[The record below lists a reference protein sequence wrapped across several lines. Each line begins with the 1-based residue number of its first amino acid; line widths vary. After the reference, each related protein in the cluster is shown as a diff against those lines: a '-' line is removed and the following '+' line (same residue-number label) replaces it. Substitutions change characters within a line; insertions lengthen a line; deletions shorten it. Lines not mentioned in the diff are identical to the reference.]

1 MINKTYALITA
12 AYNEEKNIEKTI
24 TAVCCQTILP
34 KKWIIISDGST
45 DSTDKIVQ
53 HYAKKYEFIIFIRLG
68 NDQNRNFSKKVN
80 ALTVGYNQI
89 KDIQFDFLGI
99 LDADIS
105 FDAKYYENIILKFRA
120 NTRLG
125 ISGGVIKEKE
135 NGKYKRRSG
144 DSDQYVAGAMQVFS
158 RKCYEEIGGFIP
170 LKYGGEDAVAC
181 KMAKMRGW
189 EVKPFSDLE
198 VFHHRRTGSG
208 GGSVWRSRLYWGIRD
223 YFLAYHPLF
232 MLVKCLGRIKEKP
245 YFIGAIFWM
254 YGFFIASVKMEKRN
268 VPDAYIK
275 YFRNEQMN
283 RLKELFFLDIE
294 SKYH

>member
-24 TAVCCQTILP
+24 TAVCCQTFLP

-53 HYAKKYEFIIFIRLG
+53 HYAKKYEFIIFLRLG

-125 ISGGVIKEKE
+125 ISGGVIFSVSYEYLISL
-135 NGKYKRRSG
+135 GLIAQPLVFFHRLSAVHLLLGLG
-144 DSDQYVAGAMQVFS
+144 D
-158 RKCYEEIGGFIP
+158 R
-170 LKYGGEDAVAC
+170 
-181 KMAKMRGW
+181 
-189 EVKPFSDLE
+189 
-198 VFHHRRTGSG
+198 
-208 GGSVWRSRLYWGIRD
+208 
-223 YFLAYHPLF
+223 
-232 MLVKCLGRIKEKP
+232 
-245 YFIGAIFWM
+245 
-254 YGFFIASVKMEKRN
+254 
-268 VPDAYIK
+268 
-275 YFRNEQMN
+275 
-283 RLKELFFLDIE
+283 
-294 SKYH
+294 